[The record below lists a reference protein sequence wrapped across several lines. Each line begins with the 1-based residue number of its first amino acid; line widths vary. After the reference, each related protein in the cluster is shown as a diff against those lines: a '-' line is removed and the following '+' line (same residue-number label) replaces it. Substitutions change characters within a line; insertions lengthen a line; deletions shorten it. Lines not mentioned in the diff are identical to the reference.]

1 MLVNP
6 ELLPINI
13 IIIIILQWRGDAAL
27 GPTKGTS
34 AKQALINQ
42 RLRDSILNQDN
53 VKSLYNEYTLE
64 DGTMVK
70 INSVIANNHI
80 RSVINDQKRERNREV
95 ILNHLLNNYL

>member
-1 MLVNP
+1 M
-6 ELLPINI
+6 
-13 IIIIILQWRGDAAL
+13 QWRGDAAL